1 MLDLGSISS
10 RSVPGRS
17 LRWFL
22 NQLPRDAYVPILQG
36 PARGYRWRIGSSV
49 HSCWLGCY
57 EPDLVRA
64 ALEHMPPPGVA
75 YDLGA
80 NAGYYTLVLT
90 RRMTHVYAF
99 EPVPLEV
106 TEHVKRN
113 HLESRVTIVAAAVS
127 DSSGDGWFTEGDAP
141 ERHLSSAG
149 VMRVRTVALDD
160 LDLPDPVFV
169 KMDIEGAEASAL
181 RGMEKRLRRAHP
193 VMLIAIHSDAVRAEV
208 LEQLNA
214 LSYKITRLAPDTLLA
229 I

>member
-10 RSVPGRS
+10 RSVPGRT

-22 NQLPRDAYVPILQG
+22 NQLPHDAYVPILQG
-36 PARGYRWRIGSSV
+36 PAWGYRWRIGSSV

-64 ALEHMPPPGVA
+64 ALEHMPPSGVA

-99 EPVPLEV
+99 EPVPLEL
-106 TEHVKRN
+106 TEHVTRN
-113 HLESRVTIVAAAVS
+113 HLESRVTIIAAAVS
-127 DSSGDGWFTEGDAP
+127 DKSGDGWFTEGDAP
-141 ERHLSSAG
+141 ERHLSSTG
-149 VMRVRTVALDD
+149 VLRVRTVALDD

-169 KMDIEGAEASAL
+169 KMDIEGSEASAL
-181 RGMEKRLRRAHP
+181 RGMVKRLRRAHP
-193 VMLIAIHSDAVRAEV
+193 VMLIAIHGDAVRADV
-208 LEQLNA
+208 LEQLQA
-214 LSYKITRLAPDTLLA
+214 LSYKVTWVASDTLLA